1 MTHHNQHTTE
11 MAATIGGTVLAA
23 TSIPDGASFAST
35 IILALTG
42 AVTSFIATALIKRIW
57 KKITKRND

>member
-11 MAATIGGTVLAA
+11 LAATLGGTVLAA
-23 TSIPDGASFAST
+23 SSIPDGTSFAST
-35 IILALTG
+35 IILAVTG
-42 AVTSFIATALIKRIW
+42 AVTSFLATVIIKRIW